1 MANNPTETVA
11 TTSLY
16 SSNPAS
22 IKELSSLARG
32 LLFAELSKISYHT
45 ETQTRE
51 LAKQLNFTKVIFYE
65 KDGSQAYSFINATDH
80 VIACRGTEPHEWNDV
95 RADLNA
101 ATAVAETVGRV
112 HRGFKKEVDDLWPE
126 LEQALQDNTK
136 TLWFT
141 GHSLGGA
148 MATIC
153 AGRCLLAHMQS
164 TPEQIHTFGSPRV
177 GNKRYI
183 NHTKVNYLRWVNNND
198 IVTQVP
204 PAWAGYRHTGTLMYL
219 NEHGKLAKLTPLQL
233 KQDRWSG
240 FVKGLK
246 LGKIDHFHDHL
257 IDQYVE
263 FIYQEAK
270 TAGEL

>member
-1 MANNPTETVA
+1 MINSSTETTV
-11 TTSLY
+11 LY
-16 SSNPAS
+16 SNNPAS
-22 IKELSSLARG
+22 IQELSSLARG
-32 LLFAELSKISYHT
+32 LLFAELSKISYHA

-80 VIACRGTEPHEWNDV
+80 VVACRGTEPHEWNDV

-219 NEHGKLAKLTPLQL
+219 NEYGKLANLSPLQL
-233 KQDRWSG
+233 KKDRWSG
-240 FVKGLK
+240 FIKGLK

-263 FIYQEAK
+263 FIYQEVKA
-270 TAGEL
+270 AGEL

>member
-1 MANNPTETVA
+1 MNSTPS
-11 TTSLY
+11 TTPSLY
-16 SSNPAS
+16 SKNPGP
-22 IKELSSLARG
+22 IKELNTLARG
-32 LLFAELSKISYHT
+32 LLFAELSKIAYSP
-45 ETQTRE
+45 EARTRE
-51 LAKQLNFTKVIFYE
+51 LAKQLNFNEVVFYE
-65 KDGSQAYSFINATDH
+65 KDGSQAYSFINAHDH

-95 RADLNA
+95 KADLNA

-112 HRGFKKEVDDLWPE
+112 HRGFKKEVDDLWPV
-126 LEQALQDNTK
+126 LEDALRNNQK

-153 AGRCLLAHMQS
+153 AGRCLLAHIQS

-204 PAWAGYRHTGTLMYL
+204 PVWAGYRHTGTLMYL
-219 NEHGKLAKLTPLQL
+219 NAQGKLADLSPVQQKR
-233 KQDRWSG
+233 DRWSG
-240 FVKGLK
+240 FINGLK

-263 FIYQEAK
+263 FIYQEVKA
-270 TAGEL
+270 AGE